1 MRTITVRLRVPGWL
15 GLLATVAVAGC
26 TATSTSSPAAPGH
39 GRSASPAAATAV
51 PPVAVSVP
59 AGTGGVRNL
68 TVSRDVR
75 NELTVA
81 YVNFRGIPLSDV
93 ADAIPGSVYYAYVP
107 ATDTYWAEADFLPS
121 RTASQK
127 VLVGFQDGAS
137 IGFFVRAAGSGW
149 QVQLGGAPVACT
161 EVRFFPPAVLMA
173 WSLPT
178 DTADFGCGS
187 QPSPSPSRYPAA
199 GSPPTG
205 YPAFQK

>member
-1 MRTITVRLRVPGWL
+1 MRTIAVRLRALGWL
-15 GLLATVAVAGC
+15 GLLATLAVAGC

-39 GRSASPAAATAV
+39 GRSASPTTAAAV
-51 PPVAVSVP
+51 PPATVPPAAVSVP

-68 TVSRDVR
+68 PVSRDVR

-81 YVNFRGIPLSDV
+81 YVNSRGIPLSDV
-93 ADAIPGSVYYAYVP
+93 ADTIPGSVHYAYVP
-107 ATDTYWAEADFLPS
+107 ATDRYWAEATFLPS

-149 QVQLGGAPVACT
+149 QVRLGGAPVACT
-161 EVRFFPPAVLMA
+161 EVRFFPSAVLMA

-178 DTADFGCGS
+178 DTAALGCD
-187 QPSPSPSRYPAA
+187 
-199 GSPPTG
+199 
-205 YPAFQK
+205 K